1 MPSYG
6 INHESGALKRV
17 MVHHPGKELELAN
30 ADPVAHHFDMPV
42 DIKRFISDHQELVDA
57 LKDAGVEVLQVRDLI
72 ADNKEMLEQSYR
84 APNMVFVRDSSTM
97 TRDGAF
103 MFRMG
108 LPSRRVETPVIKAA
122 HEAHGV
128 PVVLEMKE
136 PDTFEGGG
144 FAVLE
149 GKTAVAGLCE
159 RSTQGALDQMGDY
172 LLESKLS
179 DLWIT
184 IKMPDGIVHID
195 GEFCELPGKVALT
208 HPEIMNDLPTTF
220 RTRKE
225 TWEGSFVDW
234 LKEDGWDILEITDQ
248 ECFDMAA
255 NFVTIDK
262 DLAFHYT
269 GNPRVMKEVK
279 ERGIDVVQI
288 PGEEMRKGMG
298 GIHCMTCPILRV

>member
-6 INHESGALKRV
+6 INHESGTLKRV

-30 ADPVAHHFDMPV
+30 TNPVAHHFDMPV
-42 DIKRFISDHQELVDA
+42 DIKRFISDHQEFVDA
-57 LKDAGVEVLQVRDLI
+57 LKDAGVEVLLVRDLL
-72 ADNKEMLEQSYR
+72 ADNKEMLEQSYK
-84 APNMVFVRDSSTM
+84 APNMVFVRDSSSM
-97 TRDGAF
+97 TDDGAF
-103 MFRMG
+103 LFRMG
-108 LPSRRVETPVIKAA
+108 LPSRRVETPVIRAA
-122 HEAHGV
+122 HEANGV
-128 PVVLEMKE
+128 PIVLEMKKPE
-136 PDTFEGGG
+136 TFEGGG
-144 FAVLE
+144 FALLE
-149 GKTAVAGLCE
+149 GKTTVAGLCD

-195 GEFCELPGKVALT
+195 GEFSELPGKVALT
-208 HPEIMNDLPTTF
+208 HSEIMNDLPTTF
-220 RTRKE
+220 RTRDE

-234 LKEDGWDILEITDQ
+234 LKADGWDILEITDQ

-255 NFVTIDK
+255 NFVTIDR